1 MTHSALVRLGLEWK
15 PAKDVALTSS
25 LGLTGSVSTLY
36 YRAFNTDTRSV
47 WQETVASD
55 SIALGL
61 SPKLCL
67 TVPAGEKALLSFSL
81 APDTGSGSYAR
92 GRETAAFDLTLNRQS
107 EDGSVDLTG
116 SSELSLSLGL
126 SLVIRR

>member
-1 MTHSALVRLGLEWK
+1 MT
-15 PAKDVALTSS
+15 LTSS

-47 WQETVASD
+47 WQETVSSD

-67 TVPAGEKALLSFSL
+67 TVPAGEKALLSFTI

-92 GRETAAFDLTLNRQS
+92 DRETAAYDLTMSRQS
-107 EDGSVDLTG
+107 EDGSVDLAD
-116 SSELSLSLGL
+116 SSELSLSLGF